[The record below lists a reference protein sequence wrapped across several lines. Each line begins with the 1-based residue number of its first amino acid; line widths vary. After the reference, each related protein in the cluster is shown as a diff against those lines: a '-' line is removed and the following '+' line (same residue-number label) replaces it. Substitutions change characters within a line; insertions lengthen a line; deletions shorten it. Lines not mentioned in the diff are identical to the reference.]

1 MEGSFRKGTAFL
13 LLFRAI
19 MSKSKASQRDFANE
33 ALNSNIFF
41 KFLLHFLFYG
51 L

>member
-13 LLFRAI
+13 LLFR
-19 MSKSKASQRDFANE
+19 
-33 ALNSNIFF
+33 NIYF
-41 KFLLHFLFYG
+41 KFHLHFLFYG